1 MGSQRGRWLLLF
13 SNDKRVKGDLSR
25 NVAIAGIFIVWS
37 VIIFLPFYRA
47 PEIPALPVDGNGHL
61 FKVYK
66 LMQDGWKPWINDW
79 YTGYPFLKYYP
90 PLSYLVAAFFGKILG
105 TPIRGLAITLT
116 LFSLIGVVSLYKLTK
131 NVPLSLLYPTLL
143 AHSPIVTIEGAYPRL
158 CALLAA
164 PAFILGVE
172 LILEGNARGVT
183 LGSMLVSIVLLTH
196 HSALLPLVVLVGVLY
211 LRKMPSIHNIVR
223 VIGMILVL
231 TAFFYVPFILDYRY
245 SNFFTI
251 TKYPYLFEYTSKK
264 LGEIVLSKYFLLMI
278 PLLLTLFLSVRK
290 TIGHLALVVA
300 LMLLATG
307 YYSPV
312 RSFYNLP
319 LLSKMLPYR
328 WLDVL
333 PLVLVLGSSEVK
345 RKLAVKIVAVAL
357 IIAVT
362 LALPYSI
369 GVMPKDY
376 LELAKFLKDEKG
388 RDWRFYVI
396 PAVAPYSYLPA
407 LTDKLSLNG
416 WYHEGNSADK
426 EYSRM
431 VYVVDGV
438 ICHGQDNHLAEHY
451 LLPYAT
457 RFFITTLQSPVPEP
471 YKYVGK
477 IGKFRIYEANTSFFT
492 PVDLLIVGKFCDFPY
507 RYIYMPSLTDVPH
520 GVSTVMYLGEPK
532 KSEERI
538 LLEFVKE
545 GGTLIVIPE
554 RAGKFLGTKSVLIAM
569 PNVTGFAPFVYEGK
583 TWYGSVFQGN
593 LTPIIKVGNYTLIG
607 FRDVGKGRIYFIG
620 GNLLFHSLYWNS
632 SKELSRIFSL
642 VKNKNV
648 SLGYKDF
655 MISDTR
661 FSATITSTS
670 RATVIVSIAYYP
682 YWKIYIDGKEV
693 KVWRDYRTGLMVV
706 SIPGGI
712 HKIEGVYR
720 DPFINLRYYSLL
732 GWMLAGAYVL
742 TKRKKTGKIKPMR
755 PLSGTDR

>member
-1 MGSQRGRWLLLF
+1 M
-13 SNDKRVKGDLSR
+13 
-25 NVAIAGIFIVWS
+25 
-37 VIIFLPFYRA
+37 
-47 PEIPALPVDGNGHL
+47 

-66 LMQDGWKPWINDW
+66 LIQDGWKPWINDW

-116 LFSLIGVVSLYKLTK
+116 LFSLIGMASLYKLTK

-158 CALLAA
+158 CALLVA
-164 PAFILGVE
+164 PAFILGAK
-172 LILEGNARGVT
+172 LILEGSAKEIT

-196 HSALLPLVVLVGVLY
+196 HSALLPLVVLMAVLY
-211 LRKMPSIHNIVR
+211 LRRIPSGYNIVR
-223 VIGMILVL
+223 AIGIILVL

-251 TKYPYLFEYTSKK
+251 TKHPYLFEYTSIK
-264 LGEIVLSKYFLLMI
+264 LKEILLSKYLLLMV
-278 PLLLTLFLSVRK
+278 PLLLTLLLSVRK
-290 TIGHLALVVA
+290 TIRHITLAVTLII
-300 LMLLATG
+300 LATG

-312 RSFYNLP
+312 RSFYSLP

-333 PLVLVLGSSEVK
+333 PLVLVLGSSEVE
-345 RKLAVKIVAVAL
+345 RKSIVKITAVAL

-362 LALPYSI
+362 LVLPYSI
-369 GVMPKDY
+369 GGMPKDY
-376 LELAKFLKDEKG
+376 LELAEFLKDEKE
-388 RDWRFYVI
+388 RDWRFYVV

-407 LTDKLSLNG
+407 LTGKLSLNG
-416 WYHEGNSADK
+416 WYHEGNPADK

-431 VYVVDGV
+431 VYVVDRV
-438 ICHGQDNHLAEHY
+438 IHHGQDNNLAEHY
-451 LLPYAT
+451 LLPYAA
-457 RFFITTLQSPVPEP
+457 RFFITSIQSPVPKP

-477 IGKFRIYEANTSFFT
+477 IGRFRIYEANTSFFT
-492 PVDLLIVGKFCDFPY
+492 PVDLLIVGRFYDLPY
-507 RYIYMPSLTDVPH
+507 RYIYMPSLTDIPQ
-520 GVSTVMYLGEPK
+520 GVRTVMYLGEPK

-538 LLEFVKE
+538 LLGFVKE

-554 RAGKFLGTKSVLIAM
+554 RAGEFLGIKSVLIAM

-583 TWYGSVFQGN
+583 TWYGPVFKGN
-593 LTPIIKVGNYTLIG
+593 LTPIVKVSNYTLIG
-607 FRDVGKGRIYFIG
+607 FKDVGKGRIYFIG

-632 SKELSRIFSL
+632 SKELNFIFSL
-642 VKNKNV
+642 AKHENA
-648 SLGYKDF
+648 SLEYGNF
-655 MISDTR
+655 IIGDTMFR
-661 FSATITSTS
+661 ATLNSTS
-670 RATVIVSIAYYP
+670 GVAAIISIAYYP
-682 YWKIYIDGKEV
+682 YWKVYIDGREV

-706 SIPGGI
+706 SIPKGV

-732 GWMLAGAYVL
+732 GWVLAGAYVL
-742 TKRKKTGKIKPMR
+742 TRRKKTGKIKPMR
-755 PLSGTDR
+755 PLSGPDR